1 MSGKMSEKPA
11 KRSEISGK
19 SAKISEKSGKT
30 AKMREKSVKGCNRNN
45 NVIQV
50 YDIHG
55 VTLEESAIEAV
66 ALKLLR
72 KRMKPVQDLP
82 VNRNSVCHF
91 SSNSLELTKLC
102 REVDDLVQEL
112 SHGET
117 LHKIKS
123 GGILYTREFF
133 LDTKA
138 LKLYYNGSQK
148 RFRKKNTSWSLSSI
162 EEVREGEKDYAKRL
176 DEHDKYKSFCVVF
189 GSNHEV
195 LYLLAHSY
203 DARDKWVRG
212 LRYALQLNSFLKQR
226 ETDKI
231 WILEAF
237 DRADK
242 NADNGLDLEEVMKLL
257 KSLNADMD
265 RTYVREM
272 FNAADTHRVKGEKPS
287 LDRDEFV
294 QFYNMLTERPEIG
307 EIYMKYAKDVGYM
320 TAADLQMFL
329 RNDQKEEVVSLER
342 CKEIIVVY
350 EPQKEMQKAEKMSLI
365 GFRSFLVSQQQ
376 HLFNR
381 SHRRVYQD
389 MTQPITNYYAN
400 SSHNTY
406 LAEDQLKGPS
416 RVECYISALKRGCRC
431 VELDCWDGS
440 DDEPVIYHG
449 YTLTS
454 KILFQDV
461 IKAIKDY
468 AFVTS
473 PYPVTLSIENHC
485 SIEQQTKMAECMK
498 SVFGDMLYVFTSTPE
513 TPPSPHE
520 LKNKIIIKGKKMKRE
535 TDADIGEVSDEDES
549 ADANDEK
556 QKKSGKLK
564 LSQELSDIVTMKSVH
579 FGGTQEIPSGNGE
592 FNVVSLV
599 EKKINR
605 LIDSEIENVCRYTQ
619 HALIRSYPNGTRT
632 DSSNYN
638 PVPMW
643 CGGCQVVALNF
654 QTGGEEMQLLHGKF
668 LDNGNSGYLL
678 KPKCLMGDNLDAIVG
693 TSPSSSRKRLT
704 LKVMSGFQ
712 LPKPKDSK
720 KGEVIDPFVKVEI
733 HGLQRDT
740 QMKKTQVV
748 KNNGFKPFWNETLEF
763 EIDVPELALVRFAV
777 YDSDRYVDDFIG
789 YYVVPVNSIVEGYR
803 HFPLFDKN
811 GDQYEQALIFVHA
824 QVTSLT
830 SEEPH

>member
-1 MSGKMSEKPA
+1 MPLIHQHNYSTAHGPNE
-11 KRSEISGK
+11 SEIF
-19 SAKISEKSGKT
+19 T
-30 AKMREKSVKGCNRNN
+30 FVN
-45 NVIQV
+45 
-50 YDIHG
+50 
-55 VTLEESAIEAV
+55 
-66 ALKLLR
+66 AL
-72 KRMKPVQDLP
+72 
-82 VNRNSVCHF
+82 
-91 SSNSLELTKLC
+91 
-102 REVDDLVQEL
+102 DDLVQEL